1 METNGIGWFEIPVLD
16 MERAKAFYETSLEI
30 IITVRDFGGSQMRW
44 FPNVHGKPG
53 ASGLL
58 MKHKAYIPSVTH
70 GAFLYFSPTYI
81 TSVLQKVEKAGVSI
95 IQPKTEIA
103 RGQGFMALIKDTEGN
118 RIGLRS
124 FD

>member
-16 MERAKAFYETSLEI
+16 MERAKAFYETSLDI
-30 IITVRDFGGSQMRW
+30 TITVRDFGSLQMGW
-44 FPNVHGKPG
+44 FPNVPGKPG
-53 ASGLL
+53 ASGSL
-58 MKHKAYIPSVTH
+58 MKHKAYIPSATH
-70 GAFLYFSPTYI
+70 GALLYFSPTYI
-81 TSVLQKVEKAGVSI
+81 TSVLQKVEKAGGSI

-103 RGQGFMALIKDTEGN
+103 PGQGFMALIKDTEGN